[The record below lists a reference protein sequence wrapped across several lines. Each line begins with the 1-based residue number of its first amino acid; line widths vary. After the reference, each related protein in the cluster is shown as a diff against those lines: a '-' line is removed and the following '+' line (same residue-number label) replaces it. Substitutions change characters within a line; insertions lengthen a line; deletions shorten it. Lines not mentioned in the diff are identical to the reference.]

1 MREGQRVAGVE
12 NTREKVEEETLGA
25 EGMEDHSHTQLTWT
39 QSRPSRFEWQRRA
52 TAAADIGG
60 MCQCLV
66 VVGFSNILRA
76 HQQIV
81 LSGEK
86 LQLKLSANLVLPY

>member
-1 MREGQRVAGVE
+1 ME

-39 QSRPSRFEWQRRA
+39 QSRPSCFEWQRRA
-52 TAAADIGG
+52 TAAADIGR

-66 VVGFSNILRA
+66 VVGCCGFF
-76 HQQIV
+76 QYC
-81 LSGEK
+81 GEK
-86 LQLKLSANLVLPY
+86 LQLKFSANLVLPY